1 MEKHFVTYN
10 QSLALK
16 ELGFDIPCFRYVY
29 IGDTG
34 NNVNRYE
41 EVEPSRAINYNHDSL
56 CISQPLKSQVFEWFR
71 EKHNLLN
78 ELSFYRCDRRTKK
91 SYWFTIFK
99 WDDKMVS
106 REIIRDKNDTY
117 YSTYDDAESAC
128 IDKLIELVK
137 NGR

>member
-16 ELGFDIPCFRYVY
+16 ELGFDMPCFKYVY

-34 NNVNRYE
+34 NNINRYE
-41 EVEPSRAINYNHDSL
+41 EVEPSRAKNYNKYFL

-71 EKHNLLN
+71 ERYNILN
-78 ELSFYRCDRRTKK
+78 EITFFRDNKRIKK
-91 SYWFTIFK
+91 AYWFTIFK
-99 WDDKMVS
+99 WDDNMVN
-106 REIIRDKNDTY
+106 REIIRDENDLYYYTY
-117 YSTYDDAESAC
+117 EETESAC

-137 NGR
+137 GQ